1 MSIKSLTIEIVV
13 FYNCFNKQI
22 RCGEKIMNN
31 VEVGKE
37 SHQFRQMLQIL
48 IRRFGLLEKEG
59 AQCCGVSLVQSH
71 ILFEVERTKKPSLN
85 ELSSSLGLDNS
96 TLSRHIQGLVERNLV
111 SRIQSPTDRR
121 YVTITLT
128 PEGEQYEDEIAKQM
142 NVYIQEILSNVPESK
157 RGQVL
162 ESIDLILEAMRNSSC
177 C

>member
-1 MSIKSLTIEIVV
+1 M
-13 FYNCFNKQI
+13 
-22 RCGEKIMNN
+22 
-31 VEVGKE
+31 
-37 SHQFRQMLQIL
+37 
-48 IRRFGLLEKEG
+48 
-59 AQCCGVSLVQSH
+59 
-71 ILFEVERTKKPSLN
+71 
-85 ELSSSLGLDNS
+85 DNS

-142 NVYIQEILSNVPESK
+142 NIYIQEILSNVPEGK

-162 ESIDLILEAMRNSSC
+162 ESIDLILGAMKNSSC

>member
-1 MSIKSLTIEIVV
+1 
-13 FYNCFNKQI
+13 
-22 RCGEKIMNN
+22 MNN

-37 SHQFRQMLQIL
+37 SYQFRQMLQIL

-59 AQCCGVSLVQSH
+59 AQCCGVSLIQSH
-71 ILFEVERTKKPSLN
+71 ILFEVQRSGKPSLN

-111 SRIQSPTDRR
+111 NRTPSSTDRR
-121 YVTITLT
+121 YIAITLT
-128 PEGEQYEDEIAKQM
+128 PDGERYENDIAGQM
-142 NVYIQEILSNVPESK
+142 NVYIQEILSNVPQDK

-162 ESIDLILEAMRNSSC
+162 ESIDLILEAMQNSSC

>member
-1 MSIKSLTIEIVV
+1 
-13 FYNCFNKQI
+13 
-22 RCGEKIMNN
+22 MNN
-31 VEVGKE
+31 KHE

-59 AQCCGVSLVQSH
+59 AQCCGVTLVQSH
-71 ILFEVERTKKPSLN
+71 ILFEVGRAHAPSLN

-96 TLSRHIQGLVERNLV
+96 TLSRHIQGLVERHLV
-111 SRIQSPTDRR
+111 NRVQSPTDRR

-128 PEGEQYEDEIAKQM
+128 DEGKQYEEDIAMQM
-142 NVYIQEILSNVPESK
+142 NGYIQEILSNVPVEK

-162 ESIDLILEAMRNSSC
+162 ESIDLLLEAMQNSSC

>member
-1 MSIKSLTIEIVV
+1 
-13 FYNCFNKQI
+13 
-22 RCGEKIMNN
+22 MNN

-37 SHQFRQMLQIL
+37 SYQFRQMLQIL

-59 AQCCGVSLVQSH
+59 AQCCGVSLIQSH
-71 ILFEVERTKKPSLN
+71 ILFAVQRSGKPSLN

-111 SRIQSPTDRR
+111 NRTPSSTDRR
-121 YVTITLT
+121 YIAITLT
-128 PEGEQYEDEIAKQM
+128 PDGERYENDIAGQM
-142 NVYIQEILSNVPESK
+142 NVYIQEILSNVPQDK

-162 ESIDLILEAMRNSSC
+162 ESIDLILEAMQNSSC